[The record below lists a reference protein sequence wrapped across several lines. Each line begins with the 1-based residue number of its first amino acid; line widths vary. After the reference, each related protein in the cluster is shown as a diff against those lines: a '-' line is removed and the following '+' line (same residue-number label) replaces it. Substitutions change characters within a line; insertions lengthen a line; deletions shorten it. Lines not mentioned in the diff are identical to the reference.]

1 MIRLREGPDPMRV
14 LFIVRDLEAAEP
26 LGILY
31 IGAVLKHGHAVK
43 LLGTRGL
50 DLVGAVTTFAPH
62 LIGYG
67 SCTGQHAWYL
77 ALNRSLKRHHRFLA
91 ILGGPHAT
99 FFPEVI
105 EEDGVDVVC
114 RGEGEWA
121 TAELCDRLEAGAPIR
136 DIPNLWVKEDA
147 EIHRNAPRPL
157 VAALDTLPF
166 PDREL
171 RFAADPDGRRYAAH
185 SFLTSR
191 GCPYSCAYC
200 FNPAMSALYGAQ
212 WGRRRLRSP
221 AGVVEEID
229 AVRRTTRLAFVQF
242 RCSMFPD
249 EAGWLEEF
257 ADRYRARIALPF
269 YCHVRADHM
278 SERTVELLARAGC
291 RSVNMGIECAGE
303 GYRRDVLRRPM
314 SDAWIRGACDR
325 LHRHHIAILAD
336 NIVGLPGRSFADDL
350 ATLELNRECG
360 VDYPLA
366 MLLQPYP
373 GTAIAETAKRTG
385 AFDGDLSSIDFS
397 YYQRSPLTFS
407 SEAERRRIE
416 NLQKLFAVAVEAP
429 ALLPVVRRL
438 VELPPNLVFSSLFR
452 CWFLWCYHTRI
463 MPHRLSAREML
474 AILSGVFGV
483 YRREAFDDHAEPG
496 EAGGGAGGGD
506 RRGRGRGH
514 LSRLLARL
522 GSGGA
527 AGRS

>member
-1 MIRLREGPDPMRV
+1 MRV
-14 LFIVRDLEAAEP
+14 LFIVRDLEGAEP

-31 IGAVLKHGHAVK
+31 LVAVLRQGGHQVR
-43 LLGTRGL
+43 LVGTRGV
-50 DLVGAVTTFAPH
+50 DLLAQVRAFSPQV
-62 LIGYG
+62 IGYG
-67 SCTGQHAWYL
+67 SCTGQHTWYL
-77 ALNRSLKRHHRFLA
+77 KLNRALKRRHDFLA
-91 ILGGPHAT
+91 VLGGPHAT
-99 FFPEVI
+99 FFPQVI

-114 RGEGEWA
+114 RGEGEQA
-121 TAELCDRLEAGAPIR
+121 MRELCDRLQAGQPIH
-136 DIPNLWVKEDA
+136 DVANLWVKKDGKVT
-147 EIHRNAPRPL
+147 RNAPRAL
-157 VAALDTLPF
+157 VADLDTLPL
-166 PDREL
+166 PDREA
-171 RFAADPDGRRYAAH
+171 RFDADPGARRWAAH

-200 FNPAMSALYGAQ
+200 FNPSMQALYGPA

-221 AGVVEEID
+221 QKVVEEIE
-229 AVRRTTRLAFVQF
+229 AVRRTTSLSFVQF

-257 ADRYRARIALPF
+257 AELYRARVGLPF

-314 SDAWIRGACDR
+314 SDAAIRGACDR

-373 GTAIAETAKRTG
+373 GTAIAEIAERTG
-385 AFDGDLSSIDFS
+385 AFNGDLSSIDFS

-463 MPHRLSAREML
+463 MPHRLSAHEIL

-483 YRREAFDDHAEPG
+483 YRREAFDDRAEPS

-522 GSGGA
+522 GTGGA
-527 AGRS
+527 PGLS